1 MLEEDTDFADD
12 LKGVFNNAN
21 ISEADYFTPEM
32 PEEKY
37 VDMEIAL
44 TGNGEGPKFAKVK
57 NIYGIKIVSQ

>member
-1 MLEEDTDFADD
+1 MEEYPDFSEEF
-12 LKGVFNNAN
+12 KNVFNNTG
-21 ISEADYFTPEM
+21 IPEADYFTPEM